1 MTVKID
7 RKLVDLIEEFY
18 SDIIDDFKE
27 AELVIINESK
37 FSTMFKHK
45 DYDRNIKK
53 LRSCKRK

>member
-27 AELVIINESK
+27 AELVIINE
-37 FSTMFKHK
+37 
-45 DYDRNIKK
+45 
-53 LRSCKRK
+53 